1 MSIAHWKTP
10 RPRSL
15 ALILKKMARI
25 FGIDLGTT
33 NSLIAAM
40 EVGEPR
46 VIAVGEKGSALL
58 PSVVAIAPDG
68 AVTVGERAIEM
79 EPHLTVERDGRVSA
93 VGFAGGEYGAVIRS
107 VKRYMG
113 LGGDEIAPEDR
124 ARYTFADLSG
134 PVVRFQIGKR
144 AFTPSQISADILRA
158 LKNAAESALGTD
170 EKVERVVIT
179 VPAYFN
185 DGQRQATK
193 DAGRLA
199 GLEVVRLVNEPT
211 AASLAYGLNK
221 MATGNVAVFDFGGG
235 TFDISI
241 LSIKEGIFEVLAT
254 NGDTHLGGDDIDRAL
269 VDWLIAELPDPL
281 KLDRHVW
288 NSARMAAEDAKKR
301 LTDATETDVL
311 VELPGDTIR
320 KHLTRDAL
328 EQMAAPLIARTLKRC
343 ELAVADAKL
352 TPSSIDAVV
361 LVGGSTRMPIVR
373 RRVAEM
379 FHREPLC
386 SINPDHV
393 VALGAAVQA
402 SVLMGTQGDMLLLDV
417 VPLSLGIETMGGV
430 MERLIHRN
438 TTIPTSVTEGFT
450 TAVDNQTH
458 VDIHVLQGERELAK
472 DCRSLARF
480 KLGPIQAQPAGV
492 PRIEVTFLIDANG
505 ILNVNARDERTGRE
519 HSVDVK
525 PSYGLTDDEIE
536 RMLEEAI
543 DLGEQDLEERLLISA
558 RNDAEQILGALKK
571 QLGEYGQLVAA
582 GERARMDK
590 VVERLEAARTGI
602 DRELIAK
609 LVEELNEVTTPF
621 AERIMDAAIKLALEK
636 KSVEELS

>member
-1 MSIAHWKTP
+1 ME
-10 RPRSL
+10 
-15 ALILKKMARI
+15 RI

-33 NSLIAAM
+33 NSLIAIM
-40 EVGEPR
+40 EDGAPK
-46 VIAVGEKGSALL
+46 VISDPASGRLL

-68 AVTVGERAIEM
+68 KVEVGSRAIEM
-79 EPHLTVERDGRVSA
+79 EPHLSVEKDGRVSA

-113 LGGDEIAPEDR
+113 LGGEEIAPEDR
-124 ARYTFADLSG
+124 QRYTFADLSG
-134 PVVRFQIGKR
+134 AVVRFQIGKR
-144 AFTPSQISADILRA
+144 AFTPPQISSEILRA
-158 LKNAAESALGTD
+158 LKERAEKTLG

-211 AASLAYGLNK
+211 AASLAYGLGK
-221 MATGNVAVFDFGGG
+221 MATGKVAVYDFGGG

-241 LSIKEGIFEVLAT
+241 LNVEGGIFEVLAT
-254 NGDTHLGGDDIDRAL
+254 NGDTHLGGDDIDRAI
-269 VDWLIAELPDPL
+269 VDWLIGDLPETL
-281 KLDRHVW
+281 KVDRHVW
-288 NSARMAAEDAKKR
+288 NSARIAAEDAKKH
-301 LTDATETDVL
+301 LSDTAETKVV
-311 VELPGDTIR
+311 VELPGHRIE
-320 KHLTRDAL
+320 KSLTRSVL
-328 EQMAAPLIARTLKRC
+328 EKMAERFVTRTLKRG
-343 ELAVADAKL
+343 EMALSDAKL
-352 TPSSIDAVV
+352 KPSEIDAVV
-361 LVGGSTRMPIVR
+361 LVGGSTRMPYVR
-373 RRVAEM
+373 EQVKRL
-379 FHREPLC
+379 FGREPLS
-386 SINPDHV
+386 SIDPEDV

-402 SVLMGTQGDMLLLDV
+402 GVLMGTQGDMLLLDV

-430 MERLIHRN
+430 MERVIHRN
-438 TTIPTSVTEGFT
+438 TTIPTSVAEGFT

-480 KLGPIQAQPAGV
+480 KLGPIEAQPAGL

-519 HSVDVK
+519 HSIDVK
-525 PSYGLTDDEIE
+525 PSYGLTDEEIE

-543 DLGEQDLEERLLISA
+543 DLGEQDLEERLLITA
-558 RNDAEQILGALKK
+558 RNDAEQILGALHK
-571 QLGEYGQLVAA
+571 QLGEWARLVDND
-582 GERARMDK
+582 ERARIEEA
-590 VVERLEAARTGI
+590 VERLEAARKTT

-609 LVEELNEVTTPF
+609 LVEELNELTTPF
-621 AERIMDAAIKLALEK
+621 AQRIMDAAIMTALEK

>member
-1 MSIAHWKTP
+1 ME
-10 RPRSL
+10 
-15 ALILKKMARI
+15 RI

-33 NSLIAAM
+33 NSLIAAI
-40 EVGEPR
+40 ENGAPR
-46 VIAVGEKGSALL
+46 VIAAPETGKTLL

-79 EPHLTVERDGRVSA
+79 EPHLTVEHGGQVSA
-93 VGFAGGEYGAVIRS
+93 VGYPGGEYGAVIRS

-113 LGGDEIAPEDR
+113 LGGDELAPEDR
-124 ARYTFADLSG
+124 ARYTFADLAG

-144 AFTPSQISADILRA
+144 VFTPSQISAEILRA
-158 LKNAAESALGTD
+158 LKDGAERALAD
-170 EKVERVVIT
+170 NEREKVERVVIT

-221 MATGNVAVFDFGGG
+221 LATGNVAVYDFGGG

-254 NGDTHLGGDDIDRAL
+254 NGDTHLGGDDIDRAI
-269 VDWLIAELPDPL
+269 VDWLLAGLPETVNQS
-281 KLDRHVW
+281 RHVW

-301 LTDATETDVL
+301 LSDLSETEIV
-311 VELPGDTIR
+311 VELPGHTIR
-320 KHLTRDAL
+320 KHLTRDNL
-328 EQMAAPLIARTLKRC
+328 EQMAEPLIARTLKRC
-343 ELAVADAKL
+343 ELALADAKL
-352 TPSSIDAVV
+352 KAGDVDAVV

-373 RRVAEM
+373 RRVAKM

-386 SINPDHV
+386 SIDPDQV
-393 VALGAAVQA
+393 VALGAAIQA
-402 SVLMGTQGDMLLLDV
+402 SVLMGGQGDMLLLDV

-438 TTIPTSVTEGFT
+438 TTIPTSVAEGFT

-480 KLGPIQAQPAGV
+480 KLGPIQSQPAGV

-525 PSYGLTDDEIE
+525 PSYGLTDEEIE

-543 DLGEQDLEERLLISA
+543 DLGEQDLEERLLISS
-558 RNDAEQILGALKK
+558 RNDAEQILGALRK
-571 QLGEYGQLVAA
+571 QLGEFGALVDRI
-582 GERARMDK
+582 ERARMDE
-590 VVERLEAARTGI
+590 VAERLEEARMGA

-609 LVEELNEVTTPF
+609 LVEDLNEITTPF

-636 KSVEELS
+636 KSVDELS

>member
-1 MSIAHWKTP
+1 
-10 RPRSL
+10 
-15 ALILKKMARI
+15 MARI

-40 EVGEPR
+40 EDGAPR
-46 VIAVGEKGSALL
+46 VIAVGEEGIALL

-113 LGGDEIAPEDR
+113 LGGDEIAPEGR

-144 AFTPSQISADILRA
+144 GFTPSQISAEILRA
-158 LKNAAESALGTD
+158 LKDGAERALRAAGNNEN

-254 NGDTHLGGDDIDRAL
+254 NGDTHLGGDDIDRAI
-269 VDWLIAELPDPL
+269 VDWLLAEMPDSL
-281 KLDRHVW
+281 RADRHVW
-288 NSARMAAEDAKKR
+288 NSARTAAEDAKKR
-301 LTDATETDVL
+301 LTDNAETDVV
-311 VELPGDTIR
+311 VELPGHSIR
-320 KHLTRDAL
+320 KRLTRDAL
-328 EQMAAPLIARTLKRC
+328 ERMAAPFVARTLKRC
-343 ELAVADAKL
+343 ELAIADAKL
-352 TPSSIDAVV
+352 TPAAIDAVV
-361 LVGGSTRMPIVR
+361 LVGGSTRMPLVR
-373 RRVAEM
+373 HCVAEM
-379 FHREPLC
+379 FQREPLS
-386 SINPDHV
+386 SINPDQV

-438 TTIPTSVTEGFT
+438 TTIPTSIAEGFT

-558 RNDAEQILGALKK
+558 RNDAEQILGALRK
-571 QLGEYGQLVAA
+571 QLGEFGRLVKA
-582 GERARMDK
+582 GERARMDE
-590 VVERLEAARTGI
+590 VVERLEAARTGT

>member
-1 MSIAHWKTP
+1 
-10 RPRSL
+10 
-15 ALILKKMARI
+15 MARI

-40 EVGEPR
+40 ENGEPR
-46 VIAVGEKGSALL
+46 VIAVGENGSALL

-68 AVTVGERAIEM
+68 AVTVGDRAIEM

-144 AFTPSQISADILRA
+144 VFTPSQISAEILRA
-158 LKNAAESALGTD
+158 LKDGAERALGNNEN

-254 NGDTHLGGDDIDRAL
+254 NGDTHLGGDDIDRAI
-269 VDWLIAELPDPL
+269 VDWILAELPDTL

-301 LTDATETDVL
+301 LTDVAETDVV
-311 VELPGDTIR
+311 VELPGHSIR

-328 EQMAAPLIARTLKRC
+328 EQMAAPFIARTLKRC

-352 TPSSIDAVV
+352 TPAAIDAVV

-386 SINPDHV
+386 SINPDQV

-438 TTIPTSVTEGFT
+438 TTIPTSVAEGFT

-558 RNDAEQILGALKK
+558 RNDADQILGALRK
-571 QLGEYGQLVAA
+571 QLGEFGRLVNA
-582 GERARMDK
+582 GERARMDE
-590 VVERLEAARTGI
+590 VAERLEAARTGT

>member
-1 MSIAHWKTP
+1 MS
-10 RPRSL
+10 
-15 ALILKKMARI
+15 RI

-40 EVGEPR
+40 ENGAPR

-144 AFTPSQISADILRA
+144 VFTPSQISAEILRA
-158 LKNAAESALGTD
+158 LKQNAERALVNNEN

-269 VDWLIAELPDPL
+269 VDWILAELPDTL

-301 LTDATETDVL
+301 LTDVAETDLV
-311 VELPGDTIR
+311 VELPGHPIR

-328 EQMAAPLIARTLKRC
+328 EQMAAPFIARTLKRC

-352 TPSSIDAVV
+352 TPAAIDAVV
-361 LVGGSTRMPIVR
+361 LVGGSTRMPLVR

-386 SINPDHV
+386 SINPDQV

-438 TTIPTSVTEGFT
+438 TTIPTSVAEGFT

-558 RNDAEQILGALKK
+558 RNDADQILGALRK
-571 QLGEYGQLVAA
+571 QLGEFGRLVNT
-582 GERARMDK
+582 GERARMDE
-590 VVERLEAARTGI
+590 VAERLEAARIGT

-609 LVEELNEVTTPF
+609 LVEQLNEVTTPF

>member
-1 MSIAHWKTP
+1 MP
-10 RPRSL
+10 
-15 ALILKKMARI
+15 RI

-40 EVGEPR
+40 ENGEPR
-46 VIAVGEKGSALL
+46 VIAVGHNGSALL

-144 AFTPSQISADILRA
+144 AFTPSQISAEILRA
-158 LKNAAESALGTD
+158 LKDGAERAIGSG

-254 NGDTHLGGDDIDRAL
+254 NGDTHLGGDDIDRAV
-269 VDWLIAELPDPL
+269 VDWLLAEMPDTL

-301 LTDATETDVL
+301 LTDVAETEVV
-311 VELPGDTIR
+311 VELPGHSIR

-328 EQMAAPLIARTLKRC
+328 EEMAAPFIARTLKRC
-343 ELAVADAKL
+343 ELAIADAKL
-352 TPSSIDAVV
+352 KAGDIDAVV
-361 LVGGSTRMPIVR
+361 LVGGSTRMPLVR

-386 SINPDHV
+386 SINPDQV

-558 RNDAEQILGALKK
+558 RNDADQILGALRK
-571 QLGEYGQLVAA
+571 QLGEYGALVSA
-582 GERARMDK
+582 GEHARMDE
-590 VVERLEAARTGI
+590 VVERLEAARTGT

>member
-1 MSIAHWKTP
+1 
-10 RPRSL
+10 
-15 ALILKKMARI
+15 MARI

-40 EVGEPR
+40 DNGAPR
-46 VIAVGEKGSALL
+46 VIGDHLTGAALL
-58 PSVVAIAPDG
+58 PSVVAIGPDG
-68 AVTVGERAIEM
+68 AIAVGNRAIEM
-79 EPHLTVERDGRVSA
+79 EPHLTVEKDGRVSA
-93 VGFAGGEYGAVIRS
+93 VGFPGGEYGAVIRS

-113 LGGDEIAPEDR
+113 LGGDDVAPEDR

-144 AFTPSQISADILRA
+144 TFTPSQVSAEILRA
-158 LKNAAESALGTD
+158 LKTSAEGSLADG
-170 EKVERVVIT
+170 EKVERVVVT

-211 AASLAYGLNK
+211 AASLAYGLNQL
-221 MATGNVAVFDFGGG
+221 ATGNVAVYDFGGG

-241 LSIKEGIFEVLAT
+241 LRLHEGIFEVLAT
-254 NGDTHLGGDDIDRAL
+254 NGDTHLGGDDIDRAV
-269 VDWLIAELPDPL
+269 VDWLLAELPDTL
-281 KLDRHVW
+281 KSDRHIW

-301 LTDATETDVL
+301 LTDASETDVV
-311 VELPGDTIR
+311 VELLRHAIR
-320 KHLTRDAL
+320 KHLTRAAL
-328 EQMAAPLIARTLKRC
+328 EKIAEPLVARTLKRC
-343 ELAVADAKL
+343 ELAIADAKL
-352 TPSSIDAVV
+352 KPAQIDAVV
-361 LVGGSTRMPIVR
+361 LVGGSTRMPLVR
-373 RRVAEM
+373 RRVADL
-379 FHREPLC
+379 FQREPLC
-386 SINPDHV
+386 SIDPDQV
-393 VALGAAVQA
+393 VALGAAIQA

-458 VDIHVLQGERELAK
+458 VDVHVLQGERELAK

-480 KLGPIQAQPAGV
+480 KLGPIQPQPAGV

-571 QLGEYGQLVAA
+571 QLGEFGALCDAA
-582 GERARMDK
+582 ERRRMDE
-590 VVERLEAARTGI
+590 VAERLEAARTGT

-621 AERIMDAAIKLALEK
+621 AERIMDAAIKMALEK

>member
-1 MSIAHWKTP
+1 MS
-10 RPRSL
+10 
-15 ALILKKMARI
+15 RI

-40 EVGEPR
+40 ENGEPR
-46 VIAVGEKGSALL
+46 VIAIGENGSALL

-68 AVTVGERAIEM
+68 AVTVGDRAIEM

-144 AFTPSQISADILRA
+144 AFTPSQISAEILRA
-158 LKNAAESALGTD
+158 LKDGAERAISNG

-254 NGDTHLGGDDIDRAL
+254 NGDTHLGGDDIDRAV
-269 VDWLIAELPDPL
+269 VDWLLAEMPDTL
-281 KLDRHVW
+281 KLDRHIW
-288 NSARMAAEDAKKR
+288 NSARMAAEDAKQR
-301 LTDATETDVL
+301 LTDAAETEVV
-311 VELPGDTIR
+311 VELPGHSIR
-320 KHLTRDAL
+320 KHLTRIAL
-328 EQMAAPLIARTLKRC
+328 EDMAAPFIARTLKRC
-343 ELAVADAKL
+343 ELAIADAKL
-352 TPSSIDAVV
+352 KASNIDAVV
-361 LVGGSTRMPIVR
+361 LVGGSTRMPLVR
-373 RRVAEM
+373 QRVAEM

-386 SINPDHV
+386 SINPDQV

-558 RNDAEQILGALKK
+558 RNDADQILGALRK
-571 QLGEYGQLVAA
+571 QLGEYGALVSA
-582 GERARMDK
+582 GEHARMDE
-590 VVERLEAARTGI
+590 VVERLEAARTGT

>member
-1 MSIAHWKTP
+1 MS
-10 RPRSL
+10 
-15 ALILKKMARI
+15 RI

-40 EVGEPR
+40 EAGAPR
-46 VIAVGEKGSALL
+46 VLAVGEKGSALL

-134 PVVRFQIGKR
+134 PVARFQIGKR
-144 AFTPSQISADILRA
+144 AFTPSQISAEILRA
-158 LKNAAESALGTD
+158 LKDGAERAIGQHQKLED

-221 MATGNVAVFDFGGG
+221 LATGNVALFDFGGG

-254 NGDTHLGGDDIDRAL
+254 NGDTHLGGDDIDRAIVEWML
-269 VDWLIAELPDPL
+269 AELPDTL

-301 LTDATETDVL
+301 LTDATETEVV
-311 VELPGDTIR
+311 VELPGHSIR

-328 EQMAAPLIARTLKRC
+328 ENMAAPFVARTLKRC

-352 TPSSIDAVV
+352 TPAAIDAVV
-361 LVGGSTRMPIVR
+361 LVGGSTRMPLVR
-373 RRVAEM
+373 RRVAQM
-379 FHREPLC
+379 FRREPLC
-386 SINPDHV
+386 SINPDNV

-438 TTIPTSVTEGFT
+438 TTIPTSVAEGFT
-450 TAVDNQTH
+450 TAVDNETH
-458 VDIHVLQGERELAK
+458 VDIHVLQGERELAA

-480 KLGPIQAQPAGV
+480 KLGPIQSQPAGV
-492 PRIEVTFLIDANG
+492 PRIEVTFLIAANG
-505 ILNVNARDERTGRE
+505 ILNVTARDQRTGRE
-519 HSVDVK
+519 HSVDIK

-536 RMLEEAI
+536 RMLEESI
-543 DLGEQDLEERLLISA
+543 DLGEQDLEQRVLIVAS
-558 RNDAEQILGALKK
+558 NDAAQLLGALSK
-571 QLGEYGQLVAA
+571 QLGEYASLIPVY
-582 GERARMDK
+582 ERAQ
-590 VVERLEAARTGI
+590 VEKCASKLEKARNGT
-602 DRELIAK
+602 DRAYISA

>member
-1 MSIAHWKTP
+1 
-10 RPRSL
+10 
-15 ALILKKMARI
+15 MARI

-40 EVGEPR
+40 ENGEPR

-79 EPHLTVERDGRVSA
+79 EPHLTIERDGRVSA

-144 AFTPSQISADILRA
+144 VFTPSQISAEILRA
-158 LKNAAESALGTD
+158 LKDGAERALGSNES

-254 NGDTHLGGDDIDRAL
+254 NGDTHLGGDDIDRAI
-269 VDWLIAELPDPL
+269 VDWLIAGLPDTL

-301 LTDATETDVL
+301 LTDATETDVV
-311 VELPGDTIR
+311 VELPGHSIR

-328 EQMAAPLIARTLKRC
+328 EQIAAPFIARTLKRC

-352 TPSSIDAVV
+352 TPANIDAVV

-379 FHREPLC
+379 FQKEPLC
-386 SINPDHV
+386 SINPDQV

-480 KLGPIQAQPAGV
+480 KLGPIQSQPAGV

-558 RNDAEQILGALKK
+558 RNDADQILGALRK
-571 QLGEYGQLVAA
+571 QLGEYGRLVTP
-582 GERARMDK
+582 GERVRMDE
-590 VVERLEAARTGI
+590 VVERLEAARTGS